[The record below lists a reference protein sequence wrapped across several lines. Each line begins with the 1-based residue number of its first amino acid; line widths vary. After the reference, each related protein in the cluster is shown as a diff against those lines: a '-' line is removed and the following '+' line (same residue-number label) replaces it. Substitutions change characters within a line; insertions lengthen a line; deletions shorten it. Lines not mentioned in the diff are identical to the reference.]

1 MSSPSTDRDEV
12 LEETRPA
19 DPPDVEAPGR
29 SGTTAVHATAGDPP
43 VGEDAADPYAGSDA
57 ATDTGSSG
65 GEALPPV
72 APTPSAPAASRR
84 PRMVRSLAIG
94 SVIAVALAVF
104 LLVGL
109 RPNSSKGSPGPLV
122 PVGSQA
128 PGFSL
133 PPLTGSVPV
142 DLDALGKDAHHPV
155 VLNFFASW
163 CIPCQKETPLLA
175 KAAAAEQAKGGPVR
189 FVGIDVN
196 DPTANAVTFVQKAG
210 ITYPVG
216 VDQTFR
222 VTSGLYG
229 LYGLPQTYFIGSDGK
244 VLAHTIGAV
253 DAADLRSW
261 MKKLGG

>member
-1 MSSPSTDRDEV
+1 L
-12 LEETRPA
+12 LEEIRPA
-19 DPPDVEAPGR
+19 DPSDPEAPAR
-29 SGTTAVHATAGDPP
+29 LVTTVGDTTGGDPP
-43 VGEDAADPYAGSDA
+43 VGDGATGPGPYPGSNT
-57 ATDTGSSG
+57 ATCTGSSG
-65 GEALPPV
+65 GEGQP
-72 APTPSAPAASRR
+72 PAASAPPVPTAAPR
-84 PRMVRSLAIG
+84 PRMVRSLVIG
-94 SVIAVALAVF
+94 SVIAIALAV
-104 LLVGL
+104 LLFVGL
-109 RPNSSKGSPGPLV
+109 RPDSSKGSAGPLV

-133 PPLTGSVPV
+133 PPLAGSVPV

-155 VLNFFASW
+155 ILNFFASW

-189 FVGIDVN
+189 FVGVDVN
-196 DPTANAVTFVQKAG
+196 DPPANALPFVQKAG

-229 LYGLPQTYFIGSDGK
+229 LYGLPQTFFIGSDGK

-261 MKKLGG
+261 MKKLGEEGVPRT